1 MSQTNS
7 IASRLRRK
15 GKVDP
20 ATGPNA
26 AWLAISE
33 ANRIFGPQGW
43 TRETLEMRNAANRER
58 DGVMTSA
65 YVARIRLTVLAP
77 DGPVVRESHGCGEGR
92 GSTPFEAHDHGIK
105 AAELDATLR
114 ALATFGNAFGL
125 SKITESRPKS
135 PKQDPLSAS
144 CRNPSPVTT
153 RSTCES
159 EAGVTPDLS
168 TQQNAKGAREP
179 RLAPKQAP
187 KKGTQPA
194 AALMI
199 PKLSRQRSPAHL
211 AHVRQEPC
219 LICGRSPVD
228 AHHLRFVQPRAMAKK
243 VSDEF
248 TVPLCRRHHDLLHRD
263 PDELGWWAS
272 FGIDPLIVAKELWDD
287 SQAPKATALEDRTT
301 S

>member
-125 SKITESRPKS
+125 NKITASRPKA
-135 PKQDPLSAS
+135 PKQDKP
-144 CRNPSPVTT
+144 PSDGKKSGPVTSSNT
-153 RSTCES
+153 PES
-159 EAGVTPDLS
+159 ALDTSPDNS
-168 TQQNAKGAREP
+168 AT
-179 RLAPKQAP
+179 QAP
-187 KKGTQPA
+187 KGLKELAPETVSKKEAGA
-194 AALMI
+194 ASALMI

-228 AHHLRFVQPRAMAKK
+228 AHHLRFVQPRAMTKK

-287 SQAPKATALEDRTT
+287 SQAPKATTLEDRKT

>member
-1 MSQTNS
+1 MSQKNDIT
-7 IASRLRRK
+7 SRLRRK

-58 DGVMTSA
+58 DGTMTSA

-125 SKITESRPKS
+125 SKITESRPKT
-135 PKQDPLSAS
+135 PKQDHSPAS
-144 CRNPSPVTT
+144 CKNSCQITTQGTREGEPDAVQDIHHNKVPTVQESQTQHRYQRKVLSP
-153 RSTCES
+153 
-159 EAGVTPDLS
+159 
-168 TQQNAKGAREP
+168 
-179 RLAPKQAP
+179 
-187 KKGTQPA
+187 
-194 AALMI
+194 
-199 PKLSRQRSPAHL
+199 RQH
-211 AHVRQEPC
+211 
-219 LICGRSPVD
+219 
-228 AHHLRFVQPRAMAKK
+228 
-243 VSDEF
+243 
-248 TVPLCRRHHDLLHRD
+248 
-263 PDELGWWAS
+263 
-272 FGIDPLIVAKELWDD
+272 
-287 SQAPKATALEDRTT
+287 
-301 S
+301 